1 MLRKAVIGL
10 GNPGARY
17 ERTRHNAG
25 FSVVD
30 QLARTQG
37 VAVSQRRHEAL
48 CAEIQLAAARI
59 LLVKPQAFMNR
70 SGAAVAA
77 FAEEH
82 GLAPGDLLVVHDD
95 LDLPLARLKLKRGG
109 GTAGHR
115 GLESIVEH
123 LESHDFARLRV
134 GIGRPP
140 LDQEVADF
148 VLTPFSAAEQD
159 LLAPALEAAAAAV
172 TAWAARGID
181 AAMNEVNGQ
190 PVPAPGGPE
199 SSES

>member
-1 MLRKAVIGL
+1 LLRKAVIGL

-25 FSVVD
+25 FLVVD
-30 QLARTQG
+30 LLARAHG
-37 VAVSQRRHEAL
+37 VAVSQRRHQAL
-48 CAEIQLAAARI
+48 CAEIHLAAAPI

-77 FAEEH
+77 FAEEN
-82 GLAPGDLLVVHDD
+82 GLAPADLLVVHDD
-95 LDLPLARLKLKRGG
+95 LDLPLARIKLKRGG

-123 LESHDFARLRV
+123 LASPDFARLRV

-140 LDQEVADF
+140 PGQEVADF
-148 VLTPFSAAEQD
+148 VLTPFAAAEQD
-159 LLAPALEAAAAAV
+159 LLAPALGAAVAAV
-172 TAWAARGID
+172 TAWATLGIE
-181 AAMNEVNGQ
+181 AAMNAVNGQ
-190 PVPAPGGPE
+190 PVPAPGGPGSPE
-199 SSES
+199 S